1 MKLLNNFINTL
12 NTSLGAKLIFIVSAL
27 FLITGICFIAINTTI
42 YLNQIL
48 NKYQDDMNFI
58 TSLSSESNTSN
69 VWNLDAINLNKYIE
83 SQIKNDI
90 VVAIVF
96 EIGVSKSQD
105 IKNRYIGYA
114 NNANLDLYL
123 SNISE
128 IKIPSG
134 TYDAN
139 QSHSITYHDEKI
151 GNAYIYFSKTKI
163 MHELYYQISL
173 FIFNLLLFLMLF
185 SALVYY
191 FFRNQLLKPLAQIH
205 QLALS
210 VCGITTYLGE
220 SVSAHRWGHI
230 QTLLQLEKSNLN
242 KFNTSKNKNE
252 LGDFIET
259 FSLVLNGFEVV
270 VTELTQYSQQVSM
283 LNEELEEKITVRTS
297 ELESS
302 NTKLTASLEI
312 LQQAQGQLLQQEKLA
327 SIGQLAAGVA
337 HEINNPIGY
346 VGSNINRLGEYFTD
360 ITSYL
365 NAQDAIL
372 APLPDDIKNSIT
384 SQFNTIKKKIDYSFL
399 MDDYPAIISDCKDG
413 ILRIKEIVQSLKDF
427 SHNAS
432 EKDFSQVDLSG
443 VIKTTL
449 KVLNNEIKYSCDIA
463 IDLKFEATIFANLGQ
478 MHQVI
483 SNIIV
488 NAAHAI
494 KETKI
499 KGMLYIK
506 TYEDPDFVTIEIK
519 DTGNGIPEHA
529 RDKIFDPFFTT
540 KPVGVGTGL
549 GLNICYDIIVNKH
562 SGKLFFESTLGE
574 GTTFFI
580 YLPKNNTA

>member
-1 MKLLNNFINTL
+1 M
-12 NTSLGAKLIFIVSAL
+12 
-27 FLITGICFIAINTTI
+27 
-42 YLNQIL
+42 
-48 NKYQDDMNFI
+48 
-58 TSLSSESNTSN
+58 
-69 VWNLDAINLNKYIE
+69 
-83 SQIKNDI
+83 
-90 VVAIVF
+90 
-96 EIGVSKSQD
+96 
-105 IKNRYIGYA
+105 
-114 NNANLDLYL
+114 
-123 SNISE
+123 
-128 IKIPSG
+128 
-134 TYDAN
+134 
-139 QSHSITYHDEKI
+139 
-151 GNAYIYFSKTKI
+151 
-163 MHELYYQISL
+163 
-173 FIFNLLLFLMLF
+173 
-185 SALVYY
+185 
-191 FFRNQLLKPLAQIH
+191 
-205 QLALS
+205 
-210 VCGITTYLGE
+210 
-220 SVSAHRWGHI
+220 
-230 QTLLQLEKSNLN
+230 
-242 KFNTSKNKNE
+242 
-252 LGDFIET
+252 
-259 FSLVLNGFEVV
+259 
-270 VTELTQYSQQVSM
+270 
-283 LNEELEEKITVRTS
+283 
-297 ELESS
+297 
-302 NTKLTASLEI
+302 
-312 LQQAQGQLLQQEKLA
+312 
-327 SIGQLAAGVA
+327 A

-360 ITSYL
+360 IASYL

-372 APLPDDIKNSIT
+372 APFPDDIKNSIT